1 MVWLH
6 ITRGDVAPPGT
17 SVLARVHDPRAA
29 QFWDPERLLPDTL
42 ARDLP
47 PAMVAAVADT
57 DAAGHVVIWDYAALF
72 RPGVRWEGRL
82 PAPDWQGSPV
92 VDALDSLRARLA
104 PPPRR

>member
-6 ITRGDVAPPGT
+6 ITRSDVAPPGT
-17 SVLARVHDPRAA
+17 SVLARVHDPRVA

-57 DAAGHVVIWDYAALF
+57 DAAGRVVIWDYAALF
-72 RPGVRWEGRL
+72 RPGVRWEGRF
-82 PAPDWQGSPV
+82 PAPDWQGAPV
-92 VDALDSLRARLA
+92 VDALDSLRVRLA